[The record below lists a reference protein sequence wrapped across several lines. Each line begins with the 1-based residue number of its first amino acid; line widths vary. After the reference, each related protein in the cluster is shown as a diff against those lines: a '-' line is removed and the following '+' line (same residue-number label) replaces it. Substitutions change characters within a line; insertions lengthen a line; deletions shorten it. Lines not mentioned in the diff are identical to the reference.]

1 MLPHFSPTLRHFL
14 TVIYLEG
21 IKQIEVIGDEAP
33 LTYPPSS
40 LSSVLYTLVTTSE
53 ETDTGFRW

>member
-21 IKQIEVIGDEAP
+21 IKQIEVIGGRS
-33 LTYPPSS
+33 PSH
-40 LSSVLYTLVTTSE
+40 LSPILSIIRPLYTRYNLGG
-53 ETDTGFRW
+53 D